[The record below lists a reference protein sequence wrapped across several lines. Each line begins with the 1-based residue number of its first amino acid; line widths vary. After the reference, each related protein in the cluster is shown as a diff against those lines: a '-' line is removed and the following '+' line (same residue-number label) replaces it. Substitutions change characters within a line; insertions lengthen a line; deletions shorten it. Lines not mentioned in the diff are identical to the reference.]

1 MIIEPFYYRSGLFF
15 VVLCS
20 RKNLLALL
28 WQRRSREKHVVEY
41 PTLEDIAQSSVNQ
54 RPWALVDTEDLLE
67 VINCQA
73 GELEAIL
80 ILEFT

>member
-1 MIIEPFYYRSGLFF
+1 MIIEPFNYRSGLFF

-20 RKNLLALL
+20 HKNLLALL

-41 PTLEDIAQSSVNQ
+41 PTLKDVAQSSVNQ

-80 ILEFT
+80 IPEFT